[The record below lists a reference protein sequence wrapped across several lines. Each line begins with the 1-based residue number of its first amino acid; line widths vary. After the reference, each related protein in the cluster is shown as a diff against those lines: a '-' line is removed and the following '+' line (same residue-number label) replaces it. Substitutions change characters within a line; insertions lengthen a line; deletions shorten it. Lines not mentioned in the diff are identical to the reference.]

1 MQARGRK
8 PRRIVQRA
16 VQLLSGCVV
25 RRIESQLRV
34 GRKARGF
41 KMVIVMDMSTGDR
54 LDELGEYG
62 DEVLNANW
70 LPRPELQLE
79 MQSVP
84 AQRPERRDPPSD
96 IEGFLHRMYL
106 SQE

>member
-1 MQARGRK
+1 M
-8 PRRIVQRA
+8 
-16 VQLLSGCVV
+16 
-25 RRIESQLRV
+25 RV

-84 AQRPERRDPPSD
+84 AQRPEHRDPPSD

>member
-1 MQARGRK
+1 
-8 PRRIVQRA
+8 
-16 VQLLSGCVV
+16 
-25 RRIESQLRV
+25 
-34 GRKARGF
+34 
-41 KMVIVMDMSTGDR
+41 MVIVMDMSTGKSI
-54 LDELGEYG
+54 DEVSEYG

-79 MQSVP
+79 LQSVS

-106 SQE
+106 NQE